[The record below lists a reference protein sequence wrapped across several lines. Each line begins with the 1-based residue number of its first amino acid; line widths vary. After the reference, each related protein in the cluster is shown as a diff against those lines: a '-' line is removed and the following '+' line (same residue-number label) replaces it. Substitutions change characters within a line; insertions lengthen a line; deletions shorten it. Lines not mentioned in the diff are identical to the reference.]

1 MCANGAQQ
9 GSRDQADG
17 ARVYRCHTVRV
28 DLAEIRDRERS
39 CWDTQDEDES
49 CPLLMLLSA
58 MEILIYFCLVQL
70 CGSDKV

>member
-9 GSRDQADG
+9 GSREQADG

-28 DLAEIRDRERS
+28 DLAEIRECS
-39 CWDTQDEDES
+39 CWDAQDEDKS

-58 MEILIYFCLVQL
+58 MEILIHFCLVQL